1 MTHNAIH
8 PQDEI
13 KIEMYLEG
21 RNVYTYQ
28 GTGFHNIEE
37 VIDACYNASSLTD
50 RSAEDYVFTVTN
62 LTNGT
67 SARYRINAG
76 HHEVILPEERP

>member
-21 RNVYTYQ
+21 QNVYTYQ
-28 GTGFHNIEE
+28 G
-37 VIDACYNASSLTD
+37 TD